1 MPSLIQSYQD
11 AERAVT
17 LDEKNIKAYFLM
29 GETLAEIAVHSKDR
43 GKIEH
48 AIEQLR
54 KCMCGDRQRCDFV
67 PARASSSSKNAS

>member
-1 MPSLIQSYQD
+1 MQSYQD
-11 AERAVT
+11 AERAVA

-54 KCMCGDRQRCDFV
+54 KC
-67 PARASSSSKNAS
+67 K